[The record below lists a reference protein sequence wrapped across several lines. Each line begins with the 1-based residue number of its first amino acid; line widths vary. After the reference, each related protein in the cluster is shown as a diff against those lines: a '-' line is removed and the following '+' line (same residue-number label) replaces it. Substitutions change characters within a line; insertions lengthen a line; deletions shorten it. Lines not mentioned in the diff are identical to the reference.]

1 MQNVQDIPEK
11 FNRTATISP
20 QYKTVFFTS
29 QFYLFW
35 KVLETYLKTKDIYL
49 L

>member
-11 FNRTATISP
+11 FNGI
-20 QYKTVFFTS
+20 FTS
-29 QFYLFW
+29 QLYLFW
-35 KVLETYLKTKDIYL
+35 KVLVTYLKTKDIYL